1 MAKVV
6 CKNCGHK
13 NPSSAAV
20 CENCGSFM
28 FEDPKPAGSG
38 SAPSAPQNIE
48 QEAEQATVP
57 ENSLPQ
63 PVDQAPR
70 QAPETIRVA
79 GSGILQQMS
88 TFVGFIILGVFF
100 ILEYNGYLSNMYYFL
115 IFFVLILAV
124 PTLMRTATSVV
135 KFNGQNFT
143 FRGSANSG
151 SYDIKDVENITIDQ
165 YNKQNVLNDNCK
177 YCACHIEYLELQ
189 HPVKESQCPGSV
201 YSLVPGGPELIY
213 GEFHCHPGKEGRSN
227 RQEVTQT
234 GHVKKHI
241 GREFHKEESHE
252 SRECIFLG
260 PVEILLHN
268 SPYNSIC
275 LSTSHL

>member
-28 FEDPKPAGSG
+28 FEDPKPAVSG
-38 SAPSAPQNIE
+38 TAPSAPQNIE
-48 QEAEQATVP
+48 QEPQQVTVP
-57 ENSLPQ
+57 DNSPPQ

-70 QAPETIRVA
+70 QAPETIRVT

-88 TFVGFIILGVFF
+88 TFVGFLILGVFF

-135 KFNGQNFT
+135 KFNGPNFT

-165 YNKQNVLNDNCK
+165 YNKQDQTMTINFKTNQPP
-177 YCACHIEYLELQ
+177 LQ
-189 HPVKESQCPGSV
+189 VEFNSV
-201 YSLVPGGPELIY
+201 TT
-213 GEFHCHPGKEGRSN
+213 FRSAIVAFT
-227 RQEVTQT
+227 RRRIVVIPMSRTQ
-234 GHVKKHI
+234 
-241 GREFHKEESHE
+241 
-252 SRECIFLG
+252 
-260 PVEILLHN
+260 N
-268 SPYNSIC
+268 SPGTGS
-275 LSTSHL
+275 

>member
-28 FEDPKPAGSG
+28 FEDPKPAVSG

-48 QEAEQATVP
+48 QEPQQATEP
-57 ENSLPQ
+57 DSYPSQ
-63 PVDQAPR
+63 SVDQSPK
-70 QAPETIRVA
+70 QAPETIRVT
-79 GSGILQQMS
+79 GSGVLQQMS

-135 KFNGQNFT
+135 KFNGPNFT
-143 FRGSANSG
+143 FRGSPNSG

-165 YNKQNVLNDNCK
+165 YNKQDQTMTINFKTNQPP
-177 YCACHIEYLELQ
+177 LQ
-189 HPVKESQCPGSV
+189 VEFNSV
-201 YSLVPGGPELIY
+201 TT
-213 GEFHCHPGKEGRSN
+213 FRSAIVSFT
-227 RQEVTQT
+227 RRRIVVIPMSRTQ
-234 GHVKKHI
+234 
-241 GREFHKEESHE
+241 
-252 SRECIFLG
+252 
-260 PVEILLHN
+260 N
-268 SPYNSIC
+268 SPGTGS
-275 LSTSHL
+275 